1 MTKQTGALS
10 RKPYLMRGVEFLVTR
25 QSISIHGEKE
35 ASSFDTVL
43 RFRFGKPVSR
53 SFVVSFKM
61 LPLPSFLSSVP
72 PLLSTF
78 RA

>member
-10 RKPYLMRGVEFLVTR
+10 RKPYLMRGVEFLVTS

-35 ASSFDTVL
+35 ASFDTVL
-43 RFRFGKPVSR
+43 RYRFGKPVSR
-53 SFVVSFKM
+53 SFVSFKM
-61 LPLPSFLSSVP
+61 LPLSSFLSSVP